1 MAEEY
6 EEKSEPASGRKLEE
20 AYRKGNIPKSRDIT
34 SLIPIWILFLLL
46 VYGGTLFASIN
57 SYVKYSFSRISNPQP
72 ITELSLVEII
82 RGDIINV
89 GLIMTPFFITIF
101 IVILVVNYLQTGFK
115 ASFGV
120 LTPNF
125 SKLNPLSGFKRL
137 FSLNAFFE
145 SLKGILKIT
154 IFAIIL
160 YFFLKNDFDSFPLLV
175 DMNISQITYFG
186 LDKIKKLL
194 LISALVL
201 TVFALLDFAYQKW
214 HFAKEMRMTKHE
226 VKEEMKQT
234 EGDPHVKARIKSLQ
248 REMARKRMM
257 QEVPKADVVIT
268 NPTHI
273 AVALKYDSK
282 DMEAPKVI
290 AKGANLVAERIKE
303 IAGLHKVPIYED
315 KPLARSLFQLEIG
328 HEIPETLYK
337 AVAGILAN
345 IYKLKKMKRQANA

>member
-20 AYRKGNIPKSRDIT
+20 AHRKGNIPKSRDIT
-34 SLIPIWILFLLL
+34 SLIPIWMFFLLL
-46 VYGGTLFASIN
+46 VYGGTMFSGIN
-57 SYVKYSFSRISNPQP
+57 SYMKTSFTRISNPQS

-82 RGDIINV
+82 RGDIVNISS
-89 GLIMTPFFITIF
+89 IMLPFFLTIF
-101 IVILVVNYLQTGFK
+101 ITILVVNYVQTGFK
-115 ASFGV
+115 VSLGG

-137 FSLNAFFE
+137 FSLNALFE
-145 SLKGILKIT
+145 SLKGVLKIT
-154 IFAIIL
+154 VFAFVL
-160 YFFLKNDFDSFPLLV
+160 YLILKNDFDSYPLLV
-175 DMNISQITYFG
+175 DMNMSQIIDFG
-186 LDKIKKLL
+186 LERVKKLL
-194 LISALVL
+194 LIAAIVL
-201 TVFALLDFAYQKW
+201 TIFAAVDFAYQKW
-214 HFAKEMRMTKHE
+214 HFAKEMKMTKHE

-234 EGDPHVKARIKSLQ
+234 EGDPKVKARIRSLQ

-282 DMEAPKVI
+282 EMSAPKVI
-290 AKGANLVAERIKE
+290 AKGANLVAEKIKE
-303 IAGLHKVPIYED
+303 IAIQNKVPIYED
-315 KPLARSLFQLEIG
+315 RPLARSLFQLELG
-328 HEIPETLYK
+328 QEIPETLYK

-345 IYKLKKMKRQANA
+345 IYKLKKMRSQAHA